1 MTANLGRAPGLL
13 EVPAYTLTR
22 KRIRSIRI
30 TVKAPDGAVRV
41 SAPPHVSER
50 DIDAFVASKHAWIVK
65 HQQRIAA
72 SPLATPPLQAGPEA
86 ERLRRQLRR
95 DAPPLIAYWAD
106 RMGLDVP
113 HVTYR
118 RMTSRWGSC
127 NKEQRRISLSLELAR
142 REPEMLEYVIVH
154 ELAHLIEPSH
164 NHRFYAVMDTYLPD
178 WRAKRR
184 ILNGR

>member
-1 MTANLGRAPGLL
+1 MTRSSLHTEPS
-13 EVPAYTLTR
+13 PYTVTR
-22 KRIRSIRI
+22 KRIRTLRL
-30 TVKAPDGAVRV
+30 TVKAPDGAVHV

-50 DIDAFVASKHAWIVK
+50 AIAAFVASKEDWIAK
-65 HQQRIAA
+65 HQQRISTQPA
-72 SPLATPPLQAGPEA
+72 PLQAGAET

-106 RMGLDVP
+106 RMGVP
-113 HVTYR
+113 VPALSVR

-127 NKEQRRISLSLELAR
+127 NKEQLRMSLSVELAR
-142 REPEMLEYVIVH
+142 RDPELLEYVIVH

-164 NHRFYAVMDTYLPD
+164 NEHFYAVMNQYLPD
-178 WRAKRR
+178 WRSKRR